1 MMFLCSVASELSNY
15 DSWAVGVFLRI
26 NTVVMLLGDVIRD
39 NLWVVQAEM
48 EGCEIWKKFVGA
60 WGIKSSQIIHRTS
73 AMKGK
78 YAVKLW
84 ITELTKISWK
94 WRKRY
99 NGRLWKMQMWC
110 DS

>member
-48 EGCEIWKKFVGA
+48 EGCEI
-60 WGIKSSQIIHRTS
+60 
-73 AMKGK
+73 
-78 YAVKLW
+78 
-84 ITELTKISWK
+84 
-94 WRKRY
+94 
-99 NGRLWKMQMWC
+99 
-110 DS
+110 